1 MLVAD
6 PVFGGDATGTAGA
19 TYSTDPDTHNCYA
32 EFGMEGPNDNSAWQ
46 TCAFPSAVGIC
57 EFRQGDGVGGSEE
70 RIGDA
75 PNTMACVDMV
85 LSERPEANVS
95 GCFCWL
101 VFWVVDD
108 CVGVSV
114 LLCMAAGRDI
124 LEQWRQRLLR

>member
-1 MLVAD
+1 M
-6 PVFGGDATGTAGA
+6 T
-19 TYSTDPDTHNCYA
+19 
-32 EFGMEGPNDNSAWQ
+32 GPNDSSAWQ

-95 GCFCWL
+95 GCFL
-101 VFWVVDD
+101 LLA
-108 CVGVSV
+108 SV
-114 LLCMAAGRDI
+114 LSAAVWLCGMDVGEPLVLMRMAAGRDI
-124 LEQWRQRLLR
+124 LEHGRQRLLR